1 VSDLTQIGIVKWFDD
16 TKGFGIVG
24 GSNNEDYF
32 LHLNSFEGK
41 WTELKKG
48 VVVCF
53 KPGKKKGKKSTP
65 ANNCRKAKLSD
76 LPSALKLLKTN
87 REIVIELIS
96 RGISRWGNPYKRKRN
111 RTFDIL
117 ELFFESVFREV
128 DSPDI
133 LSELQKAWKD
143 QIKKWSVDQLTSLLN
158 LLARL
163 NRYMDNITIPKDKIA
178 ECLKSELLEEQKF
191 ELWKLNKFS
200 GFRAGFRDDSSNNG
214 SVDDENDKILVLPF
228 DSKVIEDNF
237 SNFTPHLIKRLNRY
251 KISFETITNLKDK
264 FQNSSINSED
274 ELEKGIAFA
283 DLLSED
289 EKENFR
295 IQLTKR
301 IQPELYLK
309 VWSEPGIYEID
320 RQKGIVGL
328 IDFEKD
334 IIFNRGRAMRGWNKN
349 DFLPDKA
356 ILFKAIHSINKKS
369 ATKICSVQDGH
380 SLLSEALLQISND
393 DLKHKNKV
401 KDIFESVKTLSELN
415 QEKVMKHLTSKLN
428 VDGWKELIQES
439 WIRWKNENLTVIDC
453 PVKLTETQNS
463 DLTQALMYHY
473 NAEQKI
479 THKSRLIAN
488 IISYI
493 APQEYENIFNSIV
506 ENIDNNEI
514 IRVIQSQKL
523 TSNQSLRLLNKI
535 DFSEESSSIKALI
548 VLKKNNIDGISDF
561 LEKNHAQILKLN
573 NEGLSELFETW
584 PLKYL
589 KDHLLSSESITNK
602 LVLERLLPSC
612 NVEELVKIKEDINDS
627 ELRLETYNEIVAL
640 FQEFEVDYF
649 PIKYS
654 TLLNKESK
662 NESVIIA
669 AELCNRYSEEEC
681 NKLSDYF
688 KNNIEFDKFNVE
700 SDFLKF
706 LRSCFTS
713 EMVERLI
720 LSTDSEKLIG
730 YVFQFFREKKH
741 EQLLNEK
748 AFKYVLKHALKVNV
762 SDGLNYLLSDAPEH
776 FSGTIEELNL
786 NERNYKIVFDFIDSN
801 FSEIKASGS
810 IKGEV
815 NLLLSALKSEDKN
828 KSLNYYNNFNTAS
841 GFAYQTILILLI
853 HKLVHKNVIPQWHE
867 TIIFEKSVIKQLGS
881 KLISQFNKS
890 SGIPRETL
898 MKELNVVLKEHFKV
912 LDNLD
917 FKKNE
922 FQNLFSINHLVKG
935 CDGRKTIYGL
945 DLWKRGN
952 IERYYTKGNHG
963 IKKGLGEGIYCEGRH
978 WKTIDIWSS
987 ESNKPTGMSQTLYW
1001 CKRSSCAGVNTIS
1014 DLELPVSKW
1023 TLSEISEIKSTQIDR
1038 LFFTNLAGW
1047 LNRMNSIFNRLH
1059 CYECENILRPMAFVP
1074 KQLGF
1079 YAVPLFQCVND
1090 KCIEYEKKIR
1100 FTHCRGC
1107 KKILDSR
1114 ECQTCDKCNWLECD
1128 DDSCGKCGCSSDHVP
1143 KYAQY

>member
-1 VSDLTQIGIVKWFDD
+1 MPDLTQIGIVKWFDD

-41 WTELKKG
+41 WTGLKTG

-96 RGISRWGNPYKRKRN
+96 RGISRWGNPYKRKQN

-117 ELFFESVFREV
+117 DLFFESVFREV

-143 QIKKWSVDQLTSLLN
+143 QIKKWSIDQLASLLN
-158 LLARL
+158 LIARL

-200 GFRAGFRDDSSNNG
+200 GFRDDSSNNG
-214 SVDDENDKILVLPF
+214 SVDDENDKRLVLPF

-237 SNFTPHLIKRLNRY
+237 SNSPPHLIKRLNRY
-251 KISFETITNLKDK
+251 EISFETITNLKDK

-320 RQKGIVGL
+320 RQKEIVGL

-401 KDIFESVKTLSELN
+401 KDIFESVKTLPELN

-493 APQEYENIFNSIV
+493 APEEYENIFNSIV
-506 ENIDNNEI
+506 EKIDNNEI

-548 VLKKNNIDGISDF
+548 VLKKNNMAGISDF
-561 LEKNHAQILKLN
+561 LEKNHNQILKLS

-589 KDHLLSSESITNK
+589 KDHLLYSESLTNK
-602 LVLERLLPSC
+602 LILERLLPFC

-640 FQEFEVDYF
+640 FQKFEVDYF

-662 NESVIIA
+662 NERVIIA
-669 AELCNRYSEEEC
+669 AELCNLYSEEEC

-688 KNNIEFDKFNVE
+688 KNNIEFSKFNVE

-828 KSLNYYNNFNTAS
+828 KSLNYYKNFNTAS

-881 KLISQFNKS
+881 KLISQFIKS

-963 IKKGLGEGIYCEGRH
+963 IKKENNDEGIYCEGRH

-1014 DLELPVSKW
+1014 DLKLPASKW
-1023 TLSEISEIKSTQIDR
+1023 TLSEISEIKSIQIDR

-1059 CYECENILRPMAFVP
+1059 CYECESILRPMAFVP